1 MAVLQAKMP
10 ALCLLLLMA
19 LLLFPGSEGKTCSEV
34 SRTYTPLL
42 CGDDTCATHCH
53 KEGFPGSKLLC
64 CICCDEQINIEF
76 TQGNITKLVLDVLDS
91 LKEPS
96 S

>member
-1 MAVLQAKMP
+1 MAVLKAKMP

-53 KEGFPGSKLLC
+53 KEGFPGSKCVITSFDPPFSICLC
-64 CICCDEQINIEF
+64 KKPC
-76 TQGNITKLVLDVLDS
+76 
-91 LKEPS
+91 
-96 S
+96 